1 MRRCDRFGVLLCP
14 EHLELEPGA
23 ICPAL
28 LGDPLCRDRLHNPM
42 EVLGNPICMRPQCHV
57 DLLRT
62 FELRHD
68 RRGLLE
74 YGAEFSCLSRKQ
86 IGDVDDVAPGLDD
99 QRPDPSGPMQ
109 WSTNHASVE

>member
-1 MRRCDRFGVLLCP
+1 
-14 EHLELEPGA
+14 
-23 ICPAL
+23 
-28 LGDPLCRDRLHNPM
+28 M
-42 EVLGNPICMRPQCHV
+42 EMLGNPICMRPQCHV

-99 QRPDPSGPMQ
+99 QRPYPERTDAVVDKPRIRRVNAAAGCGRRPD
-109 WSTNHASVE
+109 